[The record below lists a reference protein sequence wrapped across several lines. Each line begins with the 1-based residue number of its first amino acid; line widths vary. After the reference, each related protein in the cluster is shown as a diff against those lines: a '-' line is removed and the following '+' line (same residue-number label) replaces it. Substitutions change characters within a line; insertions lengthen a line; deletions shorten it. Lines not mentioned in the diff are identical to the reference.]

1 MRLDHSMRFQI
12 NERSLAMFTVSRLG
26 KSSLL
31 VLLTATLTTA
41 AYAGGGHSGSKASSG
56 ATGPVHAN
64 SVQSNARLVSGN
76 GSPPMSKGPVAHP
89 WPVRPTTPI
98 VRDHRGLTWYGQI
111 PNSYPCPNDCVGEG
125 GLNGGQPAPQQPS
138 YKPRDGVVH
147 DHRS

>member
-1 MRLDHSMRFQI
+1 
-12 NERSLAMFTVSRLG
+12 MFTVSRLA

-41 AYAGGGHSGSKASSG
+41 AYAGGGGHGGSKGSSG

-64 SVQSNARLVSGN
+64 PVPSDARLVSGHD
-76 GSPPMSKGPVAHP
+76 GPTLSKGPVAHP

-98 VRDHRGLTWYGQI
+98 VRDHRGDSWTGI
-111 PNSYPCPNDCVGEG
+111 PNTYPIGSNGGGEG
-125 GLNGGQPAPQQPS
+125 GLNGAQPAQQPNS